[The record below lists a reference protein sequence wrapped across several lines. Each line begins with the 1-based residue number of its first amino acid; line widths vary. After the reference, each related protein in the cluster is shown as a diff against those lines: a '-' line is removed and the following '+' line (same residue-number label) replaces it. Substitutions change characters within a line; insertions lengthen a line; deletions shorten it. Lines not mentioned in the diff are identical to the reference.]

1 MCAGAGT
8 SVGNRLTLKSSTQ
21 EGISADGSLLSFSED
36 SCPSFPELVSSLR
49 PNTESEDE
57 RAAAL
62 FPDARDASGPNHSG
76 DGVVEDELLSELTDN
91 TGTTRGTEF
100 VCLAETFFHFWLIV
114 ALDR

>member
-57 RAAAL
+57 LAAAL
-62 FPDARDASGPNHSG
+62 FPDAGDTSGPIDSWS
-76 DGVVEDELLSELTDN
+76 GVVEDKLLSELTDN
-91 TGTTRGTEF
+91 LGTTRGTKLSVLQIILF
-100 VCLAETFFHFWLIV
+100 
-114 ALDR
+114 ALWVDRGS